1 MGARMVHLE
10 WVNDRA
16 RFDALAEAWD
26 ALALA
31 QPTPFAAHAW
41 LAAWWDAFAEPPA
54 ELRVGAPLERW
65 RRKMDRE
72 HELVARIVEPPQ
84 DLASELVRGFAVEAS
99 GWKGRAGTAI
109 VSSPET
115 ERFYRAVAERF
126 VASDRLRLS
135 WLDLD

>member
-41 LAAWWDAFAEPPA
+41 LAAWWDAFAEPRD
-54 ELRVGAPLERW
+54 ELRVGVLW
-65 RRKMDRE
+65 RGD
-72 HELVARIVEPPQ
+72 ELVAGLPLMRRGGHLEA
-84 DLASELVRGFAVEAS
+84 LANWHTPVFGAIAADAEA
-99 GWKGRAGTAI
+99 
-109 VSSPET
+109 E
-115 ERFYRAVAERF
+115 
-126 VASDRLRLS
+126 
-135 WLDLD
+135 